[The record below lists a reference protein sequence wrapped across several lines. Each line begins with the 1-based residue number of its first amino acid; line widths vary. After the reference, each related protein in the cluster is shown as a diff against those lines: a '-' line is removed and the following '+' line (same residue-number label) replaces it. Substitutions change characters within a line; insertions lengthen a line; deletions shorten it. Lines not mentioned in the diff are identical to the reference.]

1 MSTALFRR
9 RALERVSS
17 PEQLDQV
24 VRAALPLQ
32 WVALIAL
39 LVVVAGAVAWSAIA
53 TVPTTVPGPGIY
65 LPVGGLHP
73 ASTPVAGTVTSLPAL
88 SVGNQVSAG
97 QTLATVTAPAAQ
109 GAPGAPPTYGVLAP
123 LDGVV
128 VNVYHL
134 SGTYEGAGQTVGV
147 IEPSGRPLVVYSYV
161 DDLKAPALHRGT
173 EAQVSFAGGIG
184 ATYGFAKGVVASV
197 SPYPVDP
204 ATVQALTANTSL
216 ADVARGLGPIREVI
230 VDLTPSS
237 TPSGLAWARGQGPPG
252 KLPAGLGID
261 MTFVVGSHH
270 PISNVI

>member
-161 DDLKAPALHRGT
+161 DDCPESPET
-173 EAQVSFAGGIG
+173 VSEDRREIG

-230 VDLTPSS
+230 VALTPSS